1 LISSALDRVRVLSF
15 VCLALG
21 VFLAGCAQTED
32 EAAVATPSFAASRQQ
47 VALGSPV
54 ELTYRFDVAPDAAID
69 RNYRVF
75 VHFLD
80 ADRKP
85 LWSDDHEP
93 PIPTSEWKPGQTIGP
108 YSRTVF
114 VPVVPYLGEATV
126 QLGLYDGEARLP
138 LASPNATE
146 RSSPE
151 RAYTVGTLQILPSSE
166 NVLVINKSGW
176 NQDEFSPDN
185 PTVSWRWMQKVG
197 TVSFRN
203 PRKDVI
209 LFLDYDA
216 RSDLFETPQTVTVH
230 AGDQVVTSF
239 PADSTQQTLK
249 QIPISAA
256 QLGEGEM
263 TDVRI
268 EVDRTFVPANLPAG
282 GNDQRELGIRV
293 YHVFVGPQE

>member
-1 LISSALDRVRVLSF
+1 MLLS
-15 VCLALG
+15 
-21 VFLAGCAQTED
+21 GCAQAED
-32 EAAVATPSFAASRQQ
+32 EAAVATPSFAASRQR

-54 ELTYRFDVAPDAAID
+54 ELTYKFDVAPDAAID

-85 LWSDDHEP
+85 LWSDDHDP

-108 YSRTVF
+108 YTRTVF

-185 PTVSWRWMQKVG
+185 PTVSWRWMQKVA

-216 RSDLFETPQTVTVH
+216 RSDLFETPQTVTVY
-230 AGDQVVTSF
+230 AGDQAVTSF

-256 QLGEGEM
+256 QLGDGEM

-268 EVDRTFVPANLPAG
+268 EVDKTFVPANLPAG

-293 YHVFVGPQE
+293 YHVFIGPQE